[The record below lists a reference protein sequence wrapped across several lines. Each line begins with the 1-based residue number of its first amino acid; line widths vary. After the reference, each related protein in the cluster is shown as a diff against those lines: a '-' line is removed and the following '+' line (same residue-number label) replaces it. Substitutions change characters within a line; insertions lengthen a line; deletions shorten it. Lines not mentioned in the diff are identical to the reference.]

1 MNNMFKSIKMAF
13 KTKNIFC
20 RILIFLWVIFCAFM
34 TLVFFIGSAGSMGA
48 DDISVILLLYY
59 FASTAFLMPAV
70 SIAQGVKAVN
80 NQKNIKFSR
89 KSWGLTLVLSL
100 FLGHLGGHRFYA
112 GKKATGV
119 LYIFSAGGFGV
130 GWITDIILILMDRFT
145 DKNGRIISRTKRV
158 NGYAVTLDVSKTIQ
172 DDSQQRKKLMKQ
184 AVSVLQEESER
195 KRIIADTTQPTVLAI
210 NALQNQTTTS
220 PIKSSDGSDIF
231 AESDQNRKKE
241 AWENGGREKL
251 AQWRNEHQKGETAK
265 KQNDYSLFS
274 EITVSGSE
282 EKSQVIPSRTIVSH
296 THPTE
301 TPTDISV
308 TIATNTPAIEN
319 DAFDFDF
326 DSSYSGYS
334 SHDKFIKDM
343 KKFEDKVGIKAPF
356 VPFMQYWPTY
366 DSMDRR
372 QKAWYFYW
380 RTEVRNGRYPDTDL
394 SYIFVHIYEILSGCG
409 WKEANV
415 GYNQLIMLWEAYKE
429 RFPKLD
435 NYLFDWTHDFAQ
447 LHNLYYSIPE
457 GSDLRLPSQPA
468 LRDMLIERHREDK
481 PLKLSFLLVDALCD
495 YSIVGSKFY
504 KDGNQMLMRDAIPRV
519 VALADAALL
528 KKKGKGILELY
539 GPNRTRK
546 QTYYAFQSAVCP
558 HANERIEIAVRAY
571 TSSHKLRTYINE
583 LVRYAENVLR
593 ELYGYRG
600 RLRGVE
606 LDPETA
612 ALVRSFLK
620 KEYSPK
626 AEAPVPQKKVEIN
639 LDLAAIET
647 LRAES
652 NAVRDAL
659 EVTEEAITE
668 TRMLTDLNEVT
679 GLINALS
686 GNATSFLYSLFTEKW
701 SGTVDTNNK
710 GYVEE
715 INRCATQC
723 LARELIVIENG
734 FYIVEDDYRDEL
746 EHIFT
751 TNPDIIKKS
760 PETNQEV
767 AVDQSSTKAF
777 FNTTTL
783 SEGLQNVIGALT
795 DLQQEVLWAIV
806 ALNDPQDHI
815 NSLADEAMT
824 MPEILI
830 DEINDIASQE
840 IDDILIDTFNDT
852 MCILEQYEQE
862 LKDAVIAEV
871 E

>member
-1 MNNMFKSIKMAF
+1 MNNMFKSIKLAF
-13 KTKNIFC
+13 KTKNFFC

-34 TLVFFIGSAGSMGA
+34 TLAFAIGSAGSVGA

-70 SIAQGVKAVN
+70 SIAQAIKATHDP
-80 NQKNIKFSR
+80 KGKKFSK
-89 KSWGLTLVLSL
+89 KSWGLTLFLSI
-100 FLGHLGGHRFYA
+100 FLGHLGGHRFYT
-112 GKKATGV
+112 GKKATAV
-119 LYIFSAGGFGV
+119 LYLFSAGGFGI

-145 DKNGRIISRTKRV
+145 DKNGRIISRTKRT
-158 NGYAVTLDVSKTIQ
+158 NGYVVTAAVPQTKQEDFQKKQ
-172 DDSQQRKKLMKQ
+172 KLMQ
-184 AVSVLQEESER
+184 QTVSVLQEESER
-195 KRIIADTTQPTVLAI
+195 KRIDADTVNPTVLPI
-210 NALQNQTTTS
+210 NATQAPGSTS
-220 PIKSSDGSDIF
+220 PIKSSNGEGILAKSDL
-231 AESDQNRKKE
+231 NRKKE

-251 AQWRNEHQKGETAK
+251 AQWRDEHKNGETEK
-265 KQNDYSLFS
+265 KQNNYSVFS

-282 EKSQVIPSRTIVSH
+282 EKSQVIPARTVVAHI
-296 THPTE
+296 PPRE
-301 TPTDISV
+301 TSSGITVTVTTD
-308 TIATNTPAIEN
+308 TPVIEN

-326 DSSYSGYS
+326 DSSYTGYS
-334 SHDKFIKDM
+334 SHDKFIKEI
-343 KKFEDKVGIKAPF
+343 KKYEDKVGIKAPF

-380 RTEVRNGRYPDTDL
+380 RNEVRNGRYPDTDL

-415 GYNQLIMLWEAYKE
+415 GYNQLIKLWEAYKE

-447 LHNLYYSIPE
+447 LHNLDYSIPE

-495 YSIVGSKFY
+495 YSIIGSKFY

-528 KKKGKGILELY
+528 KKKGKGILESY

-558 HANERIEIAVRAY
+558 HANERMDIAVRAY
-571 TSSHKLRTYINE
+571 TSSQKLRTYINE
-583 LVRYAENVLR
+583 LVRYSENVLR

-626 AEAPVPQKKVEIN
+626 LSAPVSQKKVEIN

-659 EVTEEAITE
+659 EVAEETITE
-668 TRMLTDLNEVT
+668 TRMLTDLNEIT
-679 GLINALS
+679 GLINVLS
-686 GNATSFLYSLFTEKW
+686 ENAATFLYSLFTEEW
-701 SGTVDTNNK
+701 SATVDTNNK

-715 INRCATQC
+715 INRGATQC

-734 FYIVEDDYRDEL
+734 CYIVEDDYRDEL
-746 EHIFT
+746 EYIFT
-751 TNPDIIKKS
+751 VNPDIIKKS
-760 PETNQEV
+760 SEINEET
-767 AVDQSSTKAF
+767 AVDHSSTKAF
-777 FNTTTL
+777 FNARTL
-783 SEGLQNVIGALT
+783 SEGLQSVIGALT

>member
-1 MNNMFKSIKMAF
+1 MKKMFKSVKLAF

-20 RILIFLWVIFCAFM
+20 RILLFLWVIFCAFM
-34 TLVFFIGSAGSMGA
+34 TLAFVIGSAGSVGA

-59 FASTAFLMPAV
+59 FSSTAFLMPAV
-70 SIAQGVKAVN
+70 SIAQGVKATRN
-80 NQKNIKFSR
+80 LKIQKFSN
-89 KSWGLTLVLSL
+89 KSWGLTLLFSI

-119 LYIFSAGGFGV
+119 LYIFSAGGFGI
-130 GWITDIILILMDRFT
+130 GWITDIILILTDRFT
-145 DKNGRIISRTKRV
+145 DKNDMIISRKKRT
-158 NGYAVTLDVSKTIQ
+158 NGHVVTSSVTSNKQ
-172 DDSQQRKKLMKQ
+172 VDSQQRQKMMQ
-184 AVSVLQEESER
+184 QTVSVLQEASER
-195 KRIIADTTQPTVLAI
+195 KQIIENTAKSTILANNTTQDPSAS
-210 NALQNQTTTS
+210 S
-220 PIKSSDGSDIF
+220 PVNEYDRDVNF
-231 AESDQNRKKE
+231 AETDLNRKKD

-251 AQWRNEHQKGETAK
+251 AQWRKEHEKDQTEK
-265 KQNDYSLFS
+265 KQNECSLFS
-274 EITVSGSE
+274 EIIVSGSDE
-282 EKSQVIPSRTIVSH
+282 RSQVIPTRTIVQ
-296 THPTE
+296 PQD
-301 TPTDISV
+301 TPTGITV
-308 TIATNTPAIEN
+308 TITTNTPDTES
-319 DAFDFDF
+319 DTFDFDF
-326 DSSYSGYS
+326 DSTYSGYS

-380 RTEVRNGRYPDTDL
+380 RNEVRSGRYPDTDL

-504 KDGNQMLMRDAIPRV
+504 KDGNQMIMQDAIPRV

-571 TSSHKLRTYINE
+571 TSSQKLRTYINE

-679 GLINALS
+679 GLINVLS
-686 GNATSFLYSLFTEKW
+686 GTATSFLYSLFTEKW

-751 TNPDIIKKS
+751 TNPDIVKKS

-852 MCILEQYEQE
+852 TCILEQYEQE